1 VISAPRLAWLQLRRE
16 TLRLVIALSG
26 VAFAVVLIFMQLG
39 FSDALFTSAVNVHRR
54 LDGDIFFISP
64 HSNYLATMK
73 VFSRRRLYQALGFEG
88 VESVASVYTLLR
100 PWVNPWN
107 GTARDIFVVGVDPAD
122 HVFTIPE
129 IDAGREVLKRP
140 DVVLFDE
147 ASRPEYGPVAARVK
161 AGEPVSTEVNRRH
174 VDIKGLFRLG
184 TSFGIDGTIVTSD
197 LNFLRMFPERSP
209 GLISIGVIKLKPGV
223 DPEAMTQ
230 TLASRLDKDVLVL
243 TKDRYIAREK
253 DYWGRAT
260 PIGYV
265 FSFGVIMGLVVGGII
280 VYQILFADISD
291 HLAEYATLKA
301 MGYRNRYLI
310 GVVLMEAVIL
320 AVIGYL
326 PGVAIC
332 VWLYRLTESA
342 TQLPMQMWV
351 STSALVL
358 VLTIAMCAV
367 SGLIAVRKIR
377 SADPAEIF

>member
-16 TLRLVIALSG
+16 TLRLAIAVSG

-88 VESVASVYTLLR
+88 VESVTPVYTLLR

-107 GTARDIFVVGVDPAD
+107 GTARDIFVIGVDPAH
-122 HVFTIPE
+122 HVFTVPE
-129 IDAGREVLKRP
+129 MDAGRQILKRP
-140 DVVLFDE
+140 DVVLYDE
-147 ASRPEYGPVAARVK
+147 ASRPEFGPVAARVK
-161 AGEPVSTEVNRRH
+161 AGETVSTEVNRRH
-174 VDIKGLFRLG
+174 VTIAGLFRMG

-197 LNFLRMFPERSP
+197 LNFLRMFPERTP

-223 DPEAMTQ
+223 DPVAMER
-230 TLASRLDKDVLVL
+230 TLAAHLDKDVLVL
-243 TKDRYIAREK
+243 TKDAYIAREK

-265 FSFGVIMGLVVGGII
+265 FNFGVIMGLVVGGII

-301 MGYRNRYLI
+301 MGYRNRYLV
-310 GVVLMEAVIL
+310 GVVLMEAIIL
-320 AVIGYL
+320 AAIGYL
-326 PGVAIC
+326 PGAAIC

-342 TQLPMQMWV
+342 TQLPMRMRV
-351 STSALVL
+351 STGALVL
-358 VLTIAMCAV
+358 VLTVAMCAI